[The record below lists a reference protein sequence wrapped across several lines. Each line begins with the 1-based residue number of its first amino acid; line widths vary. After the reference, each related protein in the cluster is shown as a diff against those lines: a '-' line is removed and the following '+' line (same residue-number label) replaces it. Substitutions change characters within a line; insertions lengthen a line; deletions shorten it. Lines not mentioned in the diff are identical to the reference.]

1 MLGIKMKLA
10 ATSFLTAVAAI
21 ATVGS
26 ASAADMAVKAA
37 RPMIAPIAVY
47 NWTGFYIGGNAGYS
61 WRDDNVTSYT
71 LGGVA
76 IVLPPVSRS
85 QSLNGFIGGGQVGY
99 NWQSGQFVLGVEGDA
114 AWRDAKSSTSFAFL
128 NAPLNDV
135 TTFSSRENWFAT
147 LRPRAGIAVNNF
159 LLYVTGGAAFE
170 GVEHT
175 VLESR
180 TSVPGGARSYS
191 TDDTRVGWTVG
202 AGVEAGFGPW
212 SVGLEYLF
220 ADFGNRSL
228 SAAGQTVAGV
238 AFPASAV
245 TFDDSQQHIVR
256 AKLNY
261 RFGGPVVAKY

>member
-1 MLGIKMKLA
+1 MKLG

-21 ATVGS
+21 AAIGS

-37 RPMIAPIAVY
+37 RPMVAPVLAY

-61 WRDDNVTSYT
+61 WRDTDVTSYV
-71 LGGVA
+71 LGGTA
-76 IVLPPVSRS
+76 IILPAVSS
-85 QSLNGFIGGGQVGY
+85 NQNVNGFIGGGQVGY
-99 NWQSGQFVLGVEGDA
+99 NWQSGQFVLGVEADA
-114 AWRDAKSSTSFAFL
+114 AWRDGRATTSFAFL
-128 NAPLNDV
+128 NAPFNDV
-135 TTFSSRENWFAT
+135 TTFSTRQNWLAT
-147 LRPRAGIAVNNF
+147 VRPRAGIAVNNY

-170 GVEHT
+170 GIEHT
-175 VLESR
+175 VTENR
-180 TSVPGGARSYS
+180 TSVVGGLRNFT

-220 ADFGNRSL
+220 ADFGNRTL
-228 SAAGQTVAGV
+228 SAPAQVVGGV
-238 AFPASAV
+238 PFPTSVV
-245 TFDDSQQHIVR
+245 TFDDTQQHILR